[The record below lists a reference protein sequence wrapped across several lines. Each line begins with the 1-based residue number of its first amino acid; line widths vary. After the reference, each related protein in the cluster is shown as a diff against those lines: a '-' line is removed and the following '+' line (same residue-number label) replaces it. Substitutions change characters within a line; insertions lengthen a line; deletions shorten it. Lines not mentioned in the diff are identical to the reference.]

1 MNILFC
7 GDSHAE
13 DGVLIAT
20 LSILK
25 NYQKPLHFYVLTM
38 TAKNVT
44 KTFSPFSMQAIKV
57 IEKQLKDINSESTIK
72 LIDITDLYQKNP
84 PRANQNTR
92 FTPYALIRLYAD
104 EIPDLPDRLLYLD
117 DDIIVRQSITD
128 FYNQDLTNVEFVGVL
143 DYYGRWFYHDEFK
156 AFDYVNSG
164 VLLLNM
170 AEIKRTH
177 LFKKVRHLIQTRE
190 MLLPDQAAL
199 NKLATEKR
207 IAPRKFNE
215 QHRLQPDTVI
225 QHFTTSFRFFPY
237 FHTVTIKPWDID
249 KVHNTLKIHEYD
261 DILNKYLEL
270 KPELKKGDSSK

>member
-20 LSILK
+20 LSLLK
-25 NYQKPLHFYVLTM
+25 NYKKPLHLYVLTM
-38 TAKNVT
+38 TAKNNT
-44 KTFSPFSMQAIKV
+44 KTFNPFSKQAIKV
-57 IEKQLKDINSESTIK
+57 IDQQLKKVNSKSSIE
-72 LIDITDLYQKNP
+72 LIDVTELYHKNP
-84 PRANQNTR
+84 PVANQNTR

-104 EIPDLPDRLLYLD
+104 EIPNLPNRLLYLD
-117 DDIIVRQSITD
+117 DDVIVRKDITD

-170 AEIKRTH
+170 SEIKKTH
-177 LFKKVRHLIQTRE
+177 LFEKVRHLMQTRE

-207 IAPRKFNE
+207 IAPRKYNE
-215 QHRLQPDTVI
+215 QHRLQDDTVI

-237 FHTVTIKPWDID
+237 FHTVTIKPWQVE
-249 KVHNTLKIHEYD
+249 KVHNDLKIHEYD
-261 DILNKYLEL
+261 DILNKYLALKAEL
-270 KPELKKGDSSK
+270 KAENK